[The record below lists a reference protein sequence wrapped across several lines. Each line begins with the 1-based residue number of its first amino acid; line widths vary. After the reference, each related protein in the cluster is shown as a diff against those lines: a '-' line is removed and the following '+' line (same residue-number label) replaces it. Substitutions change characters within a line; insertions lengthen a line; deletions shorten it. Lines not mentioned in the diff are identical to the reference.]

1 MRILI
6 LRIYVSVYG
15 YENNWTWDQ
24 IDQTNFKMDYSNVSR
39 GQFIKEIKQCM
50 YITLYLNQLSAYKF
64 GVISHFYK
72 KKLTHHN
79 HKLHSCLWI
88 YRLYSVLWE
97 NPYRIFF
104 SLLNIRTFI
113 INSARVHEFT
123 AVVRVFVFSSVHIP
137 IGLSS
142 KCFCW
147 ALPRK
152 CVPAW
157 VVRRWVFPVQAA
169 RQVLSHCH
177 LSRDPQPYGDRFAW
191 TDWNDKSKGKTVTPS
206 IN

>member
-1 MRILI
+1 MCI
-6 LRIYVSVYG
+6 S
-15 YENNWTWDQ
+15 
-24 IDQTNFKMDYSNVSR
+24 
-39 GQFIKEIKQCM
+39 
-50 YITLYLNQLSAYKF
+50 LYLNQLSAYKF

-72 KKLTHHN
+72 KKKNSRTTIIN
-79 HKLHSCLWI
+79 STRVYEFTACIQSCGKI
-88 YRLYSVLWE
+88 
-97 NPYRIFF
+97 RIVFFF
-104 SLLNIRTFI
+104 SYLNIRTFI

-157 VVRRWVFPVQAA
+157 VVRAMSVPGTGGTAGALPSPPFPRPTTLWGQICMN
-169 RQVLSHCH
+169 RLKWQKQ
-177 LSRDPQPYGDRFAW
+177 R
-191 TDWNDKSKGKTVTPS
+191 
-206 IN
+206 

>member
-1 MRILI
+1 MCI
-6 LRIYVSVYG
+6 S
-15 YENNWTWDQ
+15 
-24 IDQTNFKMDYSNVSR
+24 
-39 GQFIKEIKQCM
+39 
-50 YITLYLNQLSAYKF
+50 LYLNQLSAYKF

-88 YRLYSVLWE
+88 YSLYSVLWE
-97 NPYRIFF
+97 NPYRIFL
-104 SLLNIRTFI
+104 SHLNIRTFI

-157 VVRRWVFPVQAA
+157 VVRAMSVPGTGGAAGALPLPPFP
-169 RQVLSHCH
+169 R
-177 LSRDPQPYGDRFAW
+177 PP
-191 TDWNDKSKGKTVTPS
+191 TVWGQ
-206 IN
+206 ICMNRLKWQKQR